1 MKKLGEILVHEGL
14 VAPHHVDR
22 ALLWQRDDGG
32 RIGSLL
38 IRLGYLEEREFLRLM
53 AAQLRTRPVLIQEQ
67 DLDPELLALV
77 PAEAARQANAVPI
90 AIHSDHLIVAT
101 CDPHNLRALREL
113 ENATGRPVE
122 AWLAADPA
130 IASMLDRFYP
140 RAVSSESMA
149 LIPLN
154 RGAGRGASGPR
165 ALLEQL
171 VRTWIET
178 ALGAGA
184 HALTI
189 RLTHVGL
196 RVSASGSSGEL
207 AIAEAHASL
216 YRELVVHL
224 RQCAGMR
231 PAASAARRESAI
243 LPYVRDGERLRLGLS
258 LVPDQ
263 LGYTIQLNLAEAGGM
278 AAREPHR
285 TRQFHD
291 DRFLDE
297 RLAS

>member
-14 VAPHHVDR
+14 VTPHHVDR

-77 PAEAARQANAVPI
+77 PADAARQANAVPI

-101 CDPHNLRALREL
+101 CDPHNARALREL
-113 ENATGRPVE
+113 ENAAGRPVE

-130 IASMLDRFYP
+130 ISSMLDRFYP
-140 RAVSSESMA
+140 RAAPSESMA

-154 RGAGRGASGPR
+154 RGAGRGSSGPR

-184 HALTI
+184 HTLTI
-189 RLTHVGL
+189 RLTHAGL
-196 RVSASGSSGEL
+196 RVTATGSTGEL
-207 AIAEAHASL
+207 PIAEAHASL
-216 YRELVVHL
+216 YRELVLRL

-231 PAASAARRESAI
+231 PAAPAARRESGI
-243 LPYVRDGERLRLGLS
+243 LPFVRDGERLRLGLN

-263 LGYTIQLNLAEAGGM
+263 LAYTIQLKLAEAGGM
-278 AAREPHR
+278 VARQAHGTVCSRE
-285 TRQFHD
+285 
-291 DRFLDE
+291 DRFRDE